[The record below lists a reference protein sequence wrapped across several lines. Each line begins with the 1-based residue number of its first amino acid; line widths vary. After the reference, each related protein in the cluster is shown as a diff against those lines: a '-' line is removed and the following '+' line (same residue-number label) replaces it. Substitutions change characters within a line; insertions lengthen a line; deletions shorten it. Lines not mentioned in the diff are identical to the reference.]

1 LQNLDENYLGNRIY
15 LGDPIKSQ
23 GYGDNFAWTAAK
35 VTAPAFLSTYQDHNG
50 GGQYVSASSWQDY
63 PTGPPTFSKAT
74 KNKLYKKN
82 IGAMKMSTMTA
93 AYLRP
98 RENKPESRKE
108 LTDYIKSSELLPT
121 WFKETAE
128 HVSMRPADR
137 PALGRAVEFCIDK
150 DVPLSA
156 VSLTQFATTKHEAL
170 AFLKAAG
177 IEFNV
182 IESPSIN
189 KNNVAMALDIAMDD
203 VKAVASRSKAA
214 IDKIQA
220 QFAGGKAHVSKAG
233 NMVSKL
239 GSPDPSLA
247 NKRKSEIVLARTM
260 NYFKTLSDFKEQG
273 LSYQQI
279 ADTLNSHGVAS
290 PTSTKTNPR
299 LWYASGVRN
308 YYLRGKN
315 AKKELNPVSAKTQ

>member
-1 LQNLDENYLGNRIY
+1 MQNLDENYLG
-15 LGDPIKSQ
+15 DPIKAQ

-35 VTAPAFLSTYQDHNG
+35 VTAPACISAYQDHNG
-50 GGQYVSASSWQDY
+50 GGQYVSASSWQDC
-63 PTGPPTFSKAT
+63 PTGPPTFLKAT

-82 IGAMKMSTMTA
+82 IGAMKMTTMTA

-108 LTDYIKSSELLPT
+108 LTAYIKSSEMLPT

-128 HVSMRPADR
+128 HVSMRPEDR
-137 PALGRAVEFCIDK
+137 PALGRAVEFCINK
-150 DVPLSA
+150 DVSLSA

-170 AFLKAAG
+170 AFLKSAG
-177 IEFNV
+177 VEFNV

-189 KNNVAMALDIAMDD
+189 KNNVALALDIAMDD

>member
-15 LGDPIKSQ
+15 LGDPIKAQ
-23 GYGDNFAWTAAK
+23 GYGDNFAWTQAR
-35 VTAPAFLSTYQDHNG
+35 VTAPASISAYQDHNG
-50 GGQYVSASSWQDY
+50 GGQYVSASSWQDC
-63 PTGPPTFSKAT
+63 PTGPPTFSVAT
-74 KNKLYKKN
+74 KNN
-82 IGAMKMSTMTA
+82 NNNFGAIKMSTLTA

-108 LTDYIKSSELLPT
+108 LTAYIKSSELLPT

-128 HVSMRPADR
+128 HVSMRPEDR
-137 PALGRAVEFCIDK
+137 PALGRAVDFCVEK

-315 AKKELNPVSAKTQ
+315 AKKELDPLSAKTK

>member
-1 LQNLDENYLGNRIY
+1 MQILDENYLGNRIY
-15 LGDPIKSQ
+15 LGDPIKAQ
-23 GYGDNFAWTAAK
+23 GYGDNFAWTQAR
-35 VTAPAFLSTYQDHNG
+35 VTAPASISAYQDHNG
-50 GGQYVSASSWQDY
+50 GGQYVSASSWQDC
-63 PTGPPTFSKAT
+63 PTGPPTFSVAT
-74 KNKLYKKN
+74 KNN
-82 IGAMKMSTMTA
+82 NNNFGAIKMSTLTA

-98 RENKPESRKE
+98 RDNKPENQKE
-108 LTDYIKSSELLPT
+108 LKAYIKSHDLMPT
-121 WFKETAE
+121 WFRETDE
-128 HVSMRPADR
+128 HRSMRPADR
-137 PALGRAVEFCIDK
+137 PALGRAVEHCQTK
-150 DVPLSA
+150 SVPLS
-156 VSLTQFATTKHEAL
+156 VSCLTQLATTKHEAL
-170 AFLKAAG
+170 AFLKSAG

>member
-1 LQNLDENYLGNRIY
+1 MQNLDANY
-15 LGDPIKSQ
+15 LGDPIKAQ

-35 VTAPAFLSTYQDHNG
+35 VTAPASSSKKSLAG
-50 GGQYVSASSWQDY
+50 GLYVSASSWQDC
-63 PTGPPTFSKAT
+63 PTGPPTFLVAT

-82 IGAMKMSTMTA
+82 IGAMKMTTMTA

-98 RENKPESRKE
+98 RENKPENQKE
-108 LTDYIKSSELLPT
+108 LKAYIKSHDLMPT
-121 WFKETAE
+121 WFRETDE
-128 HVSMRPADR
+128 HRSMRPADR
-137 PALGRAVEFCIDK
+137 PALGRAVEFCLSKNVAI
-150 DVPLSA
+150 SA

-170 AFLKAAG
+170 AFLKSAG
-177 IEFNV
+177 VEFNV

-189 KNNVAMALDIAMDD
+189 KNNVALALDIAMDD

-279 ADTLNSHGVAS
+279 ADTLNSHGIAS
-290 PTSTKTNPR
+290 PTSTKTNPK

-308 YYLRGKN
+308 YYLRGKLN
-315 AKKELNPVSAKTQ
+315 AKKKLNTVSVKTA

>member
-1 LQNLDENYLGNRIY
+1 
-15 LGDPIKSQ
+15 
-23 GYGDNFAWTAAK
+23 
-35 VTAPAFLSTYQDHNG
+35 
-50 GGQYVSASSWQDY
+50 
-63 PTGPPTFSKAT
+63 
-74 KNKLYKKN
+74 
-82 IGAMKMSTMTA
+82 MSTMTA

-279 ADTLNSHGVAS
+279 ADTLNGHGVAS